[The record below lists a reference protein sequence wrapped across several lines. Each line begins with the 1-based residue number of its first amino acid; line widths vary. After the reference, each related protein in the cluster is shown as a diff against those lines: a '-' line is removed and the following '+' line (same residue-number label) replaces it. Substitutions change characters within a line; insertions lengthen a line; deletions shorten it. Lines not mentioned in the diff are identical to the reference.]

1 MAEISTERCTEALV
15 LHLIIDYMMIF
26 IFVIITITSI
36 YKAFFSP
43 AKWPCIV
50 YVAVMLHEGPPRMT
64 QDQSQDSK
72 A

>member
-26 IFVIITITSI
+26 FVIITITSI
-36 YKAFFSP
+36 YKAFFRP
-43 AKWPCIV
+43 AKWPCVV